1 MWIKNS
7 DDRNEQEPLTAL
19 TALGLGQTMFGFAVR
34 TLKARRKLASL
45 FCTSANASPSELDTL
60 VTAKEKANMLAL
72 GKKIL
77 GALLVLAGLSDLF
90 VREPA
95 HTITGPLLIIGGVA
109 LFLWGM
115 RA

>member
-1 MWIKNS
+1 
-7 DDRNEQEPLTAL
+7 
-19 TALGLGQTMFGFAVR
+19 
-34 TLKARRKLASL
+34 LKADHNRCLQESKSPIAITPRN
-45 FCTSANASPSELDTL
+45 CTSKLDTL

-77 GALLVLAGLSDLF
+77 GALLVLAGTSDLF

-95 HTITGPLLIIGGVA
+95 HTITGPLLIAGGVA

>member
-1 MWIKNS
+1 
-7 DDRNEQEPLTAL
+7 
-19 TALGLGQTMFGFAVR
+19 MFGRKLSAF
-34 TLKARRKLASL
+34 LQGSSKLASL
-45 FCTSANASPSELDTL
+45 FCTNANATSASPSELDTL

-95 HTITGPLLIIGGVA
+95 HTITGPLLIAGGVA

>member
-1 MWIKNS
+1 MARYQK
-7 DDRNEQEPLTAL
+7 R
-19 TALGLGQTMFGFAVR
+19 GFLSACYYP
-34 TLKARRKLASL
+34 ASQGH
-45 FCTSANASPSELDTL
+45 TL

-95 HTITGPLLIIGGVA
+95 HTITGPLLIAGGVA
-109 LFLWGM
+109 LFLWGL

>member
-1 MWIKNS
+1 VTPS
-7 DDRNEQEPLTAL
+7 
-19 TALGLGQTMFGFAVR
+19 
-34 TLKARRKLASL
+34 KA
-45 FCTSANASPSELDTL
+45 FDTL
-60 VTAKEKANMLAL
+60 ATAKEKANMLAL

-77 GALLVLAGLSDLF
+77 GALLVLAGLTDLF

-95 HTITGPLLIIGGVA
+95 HTITGPLLIAGGVA